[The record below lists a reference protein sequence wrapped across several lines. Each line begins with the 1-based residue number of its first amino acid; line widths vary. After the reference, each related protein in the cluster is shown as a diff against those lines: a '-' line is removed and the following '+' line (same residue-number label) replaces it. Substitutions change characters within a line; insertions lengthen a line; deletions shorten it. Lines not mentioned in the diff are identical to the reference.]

1 MTISK
6 FIRKTLM
13 FVMNSIKFISIIL
26 GSFGI
31 LFFVCGLD
39 SEGKAGTWF
48 FTGLIIS
55 TLLLIGSVF
64 NEIFVVKVL
73 LKKNERLTTIFN
85 LKCYPKNALPRDY
98 DEYK

>member
-1 MTISK
+1 MISN
-6 FIRKTLM
+6 FIRKSFM
-13 FVMNSIKFISIIL
+13 CIMNLIKFISVI
-26 GSFGI
+26 FGTFGMM
-31 LFFVCGLD
+31 FFVCGID

-55 TLLLIGSVF
+55 ALLVVGSVF

-85 LKCYPKNALPRDY
+85 LRCYPKNALPKNYER
-98 DEYK
+98 EE